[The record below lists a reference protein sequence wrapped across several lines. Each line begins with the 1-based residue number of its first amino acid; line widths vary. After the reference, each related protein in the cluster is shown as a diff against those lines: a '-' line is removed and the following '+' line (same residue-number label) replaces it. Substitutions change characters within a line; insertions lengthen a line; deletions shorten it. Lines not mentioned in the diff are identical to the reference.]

1 MTASQ
6 RNADVAGALHEIAD
20 LLELKGESRFR
31 ILGYRRA
38 ADAIEALSID
48 VCEMS
53 ATQLTA
59 VQGVGKGVAS
69 RVLEFCSGGAIPA
82 LERLRDEVPPGM
94 RQLTGLPGLGPKRAM
109 LAYRELGISTVDE
122 LREAA
127 EGQKLRGIKGFGPRS
142 EEQILE
148 ALRQGVRGEQR
159 MLLARALPLAEATL
173 AEVGEC
179 DAVVDCAYAGSLR
192 RMRETI
198 GDIDLL
204 AASERPAEVMEAF
217 RSLRSVRTSK
227 AEGPT
232 KMSVITTRGVQIDL
246 RVVEPDVFGAAL
258 QYFTGSQAHNV
269 KVRQH
274 AVRKGFKL
282 SEYGLHR
289 VSDDVL
295 VASRTEEEIY
305 ERLGMQWVP
314 PTMREDRGEVE
325 AALKGEL
332 PRVVG
337 LADMRGDLQSHS
349 TYSDGRLSVRDM
361 ALAAAERG
369 YEYFAVTDHGARLTY
384 MRSLSLPDIERQRT
398 EVEEI
403 NRELG
408 SGMTLL
414 HGVELNIAADGSLD
428 YPDDVLAGFDLCVAS
443 IHGQFRLSRD
453 EQTRRLLRA
462 IENPHVHVIGHPS
475 GRRLDRREGIDFDVG
490 EVAKAA
496 ARHRVALEINA
507 HPYRLDL
514 RDEHVRWA
522 REHSP
527 AFVISTDA
535 HSVTELDNMHFGV
548 ATAQRGW
555 LEADAAINTWP
566 LERLRAFLRKAD

>member
-1 MTASQ
+1 LTASQ
-6 RNADVAGALHEIAD
+6 RNADVAAALHEIAD
-20 LLELKGESRFR
+20 LLELKGENRFR

-38 ADAIEALSID
+38 ADAIEALSVD

-53 ATQLTA
+53 AAQLTA
-59 VQGVGKGVAS
+59 VRGVGKGVAG
-69 RVLEFCSGGAIPA
+69 RVLEFCASGAIPA
-82 LERLRDEVPPGM
+82 LERLREEVPPGM

-109 LAYRELGISTVDE
+109 LAYRELGVSNVDE

-127 EGQKLRGIKGFGPRS
+127 ESQKLRGIKGFGAKS

-173 AEVGEC
+173 AELGEC
-179 DAVVDCAYAGSLR
+179 DAVLRSAYAGSLR

-217 RSLRSVRTSK
+217 RSLRSVRTSQ
-227 AEGPT
+227 AQGPT
-232 KMSVITTRGVQIDL
+232 KTSVVTTRGVQIDL

-289 VSDDVL
+289 VADDEL
-295 VASRTEEEIY
+295 VAAQTEEEVY

-332 PRVVG
+332 PDVVG
-337 LADMRGDLQSHS
+337 LANIRGDLQSHS
-349 TYSDGRLSVRDM
+349 TYSDGRLSLREM

-369 YEYFAVTDHGARLTY
+369 YDYFAVTDHGARLTY
-384 MRSLSLPDIERQRT
+384 MRSLSLPDIERQRA

-403 NRELG
+403 NSELG
-408 SGMTLL
+408 SRMTLL
-414 HGVELNIAADGSLD
+414 HGVELNIAADGSVD
-428 YPDDVLAGFDLCVAS
+428 YPDDILAGFDLCVAS

-453 EQTRRLLRA
+453 DQTRRLLRA
-462 IENPHVHVIGHPS
+462 VENPHVHVIGHPS
-475 GRRLDRREGIDFDVG
+475 GRRLDRREGIDFDVA
-490 EVAKAA
+490 EVARAA
-496 ARHRVALEINA
+496 ARHGVALEINA

-522 REHSP
+522 REHGP
-527 AFVISTDA
+527 RFVISTDA
-535 HSVTELDNMHFGV
+535 HSVAELDNMHFGV

-555 LEADAAINTWP
+555 AEPDEVINTWP
-566 LERLRAFLRKAD
+566 LERLRAFLRKAG